1 MKFETLH
8 DPASTYLFSGCIFNP
23 SLFILSA
30 RTKISQTECL
40 KKQTFIS
47 HCSGSQE
54 AQDQLLVYL
63 VFDEGPLDSHMAT
76 FSVSSQGRGEEGTL
90 WGLFFKGANPSHECS
105 TLMTQS
111 CPKSPTSKDHHIG
124 GQVSKCEYSREHNQ
138 SIVPSPSLQPLVF
151 SNIPCPFCSC
161 SFMLYSFL
169 SLANFSSS
177 FETQLRCH
185 LLCEAITISLHSYL
199 FPPLSSQ
206 RVLQSLLEHCHPAL

>member
-1 MKFETLH
+1 MIQHQPISSLV
-8 DPASTYLFSGCIFNP
+8 ASLTPLCSSCLLEQKYHR
-23 SLFILSA
+23 LSA
-30 RTKISQTECL
+30 LKNKHLFLTVLEVRKPKISCWYIWCL
-40 KKQTFIS
+40 MRVRLIHRWPLSQCPHKVEGKREL
-47 HCSGSQE
+47 SG
-54 AQDQLLVYL
+54 
-63 VFDEGPLDSHMAT
+63 
-76 FSVSSQGRGEEGTL
+76 
-90 WGLFFKGANPSHECS
+90 GLFFKGANPSHECS